1 MFFPPFSIKVS
12 LMLEVCLDFLCT
24 WVVPWVVPL
33 LKKKKKNYELDGNRE
48 YFTQAKFGK
57 ELFYG

>member
-24 WVVPWVVPL
+24 WVVPL